1 MQFGWTV
8 QIGFLISLSNIVM
21 FETLHALIWY
31 YFSSFVPNIE
41 LARVPQ
47 LVYTLSTVL
56 SVYLQCTALQS
67 HCRGKGLACA
77 SQWWASVSLLNLLS
91 STYSVD
97 CTLLN
102 RRDQTVTTLRMYR
115 TQVCRFS
122 TNAQTFKL
130 FSVNLDFSLVR
141 EIIG

>member
-1 MQFGWTV
+1 MP
-8 QIGFLISLSNIVM
+8 LI
-21 FETLHALIWY
+21 

-47 LVYTLSTVL
+47 LVYALSTVL
-56 SVYLQCTALQS
+56 SVYLHVLHCSHIAGGRGWLALVS
-67 HCRGKGLACA
+67 
-77 SQWWASVSLLNLLS
+77 ASVVGVLNPLS

-102 RRDQTVTTLRMYR
+102 RRDQTVTTLRMYC

-130 FSVNLDFSLVR
+130 FAR
-141 EIIG
+141 